1 MDDAQQIVLVAL
13 EQAGVRVPEGAR
25 AGGELNSSAL
35 VAICAQA
42 VNALLRLGSDAA
54 VPTSLPAGT
63 AERFRVCTDLAGAV
77 KLLGY
82 RGDLSFHQF
91 LYPSHK
97 DTHKL
102 LRFLLENLSKSSAPR
117 GRRSRAGAAGSGA
130 ASTRMSGVVR
140 EALTRAHGEFHTG
153 EGICESLRFRSS
165 ALRTSVV
172 KIVEGVRH
180 VKPTLVT
187 LKAKPRETVLPSLLE
202 LNAKSVANVEV
213 EGRVRGSGDVTLTTH
228 GEFLPHQL
236 SAGVSKQLHLFDG
249 DNSRVD
255 SGEDG
260 KAVALLQE
268 QVTEIMSQMERMEV
282 EARAMEDRVSVL
294 REEQEAKEGEIR
306 EVEGE
311 MAVLREAVSL
321 ALDSSRSSPSG
332 ALEELQE
339 RVVQGEQHMAAL
351 QAEWEAVRR
360 PLEEKKAELEKEIS
374 TGEGEMASKTMELKD
389 IRQQLQQS
397 REKLRVREGQAWTLE
412 TDLKE
417 LSSRPKRSSYVHRI
431 TELVKNS
438 QKQETDIA
446 KIITDTRA
454 LQRDGNATNDRLRR
468 TYALVD
474 ELVFRDAK
482 KDPVCRQSY
491 RQLTTIHETFADIV
505 DKVLEMD
512 KTGRDIAEL
521 QAQLEEL
528 QKSSLDVQSVQ
539 ADLDAVAIETR
550 ALERRLTM
558 VQASTHRNIL
568 ISA

>member
-1 MDDAQQIVLVAL
+1 
-13 EQAGVRVPEGAR
+13 
-25 AGGELNSSAL
+25 
-35 VAICAQA
+35 
-42 VNALLRLGSDAA
+42 
-54 VPTSLPAGT
+54 
-63 AERFRVCTDLAGAV
+63 
-77 KLLGY
+77 
-82 RGDLSFHQF
+82 
-91 LYPSHK
+91 
-97 DTHKL
+97 
-102 LRFLLENLSKSSAPR
+102 
-117 GRRSRAGAAGSGA
+117 
-130 ASTRMSGVVR
+130 
-140 EALTRAHGEFHTG
+140 
-153 EGICESLRFRSS
+153 
-165 ALRTSVV
+165 
-172 KIVEGVRH
+172 
-180 VKPTLVT
+180 
-187 LKAKPRETVLPSLLE
+187 
-202 LNAKSVANVEV
+202 
-213 EGRVRGSGDVTLTTH
+213 
-228 GEFLPHQL
+228 
-236 SAGVSKQLHLFDG
+236 
-249 DNSRVD
+249 
-255 SGEDG
+255 
-260 KAVALLQE
+260 
-268 QVTEIMSQMERMEV
+268 
-282 EARAMEDRVSVL
+282 
-294 REEQEAKEGEIR
+294 
-306 EVEGE
+306 
-311 MAVLREAVSL
+311 
-321 ALDSSRSSPSG
+321 
-332 ALEELQE
+332 
-339 RVVQGEQHMAAL
+339 
-351 QAEWEAVRR
+351 VRR